1 MLKPLDQQHKNM
13 RFEFKYDDVKCGIEM
28 SLDELATFGECVL
41 KLAENEISVQD
52 IMTVVMSGHV
62 PDSFKPEKKNTPV
75 KAEDLLKREE
85 KSEEPEEATDEDER
99 EELVKKLKET
109 GVEILKYGDDDFI
122 ECHTFCDRTSNM
134 EKAGLVRA
142 WLKSKSIKYKIDSN
156 GIKKYV
162 YQLSPIQ
169 LVELQR
175 YLKDNE
181 VVSYDCVI

>member
-13 RFEFKYDDVKCGIEM
+13 RFEFKYDDVKLGIEM
-28 SLDELATFGECVL
+28 SLDELAAFGKGVL
-41 KLAENEISVQD
+41 ELADNNISVND
-52 IMTVVMSGHV
+52 IMSIVMSGKI
-62 PDSFKPEKKNTPV
+62 PDGFNPEKK
-75 KAEDLLKREE
+75 EE
-85 KSEEPEEATDEDER
+85 ESEEPEEATDEDER